1 MNIRADLADLRSSID
16 KMFLEYP
23 ELQEDETLRADM
35 FEGETELYAVIGKVI
50 DQSSEA
56 ATMSEAIKHRMNDL
70 RDRKARFERKEDALR
85 GLVSD
90 LMQKADLQKIQLPD
104 ATLSLRQI
112 APSPFVT
119 DETALPDNCIRIKRE
134 PDMKAIKELIE
145 QGISVAGTAMGNGK
159 TSLTIRVK

>member
-1 MNIRADLADLRSSID
+1 MNIRADITDLRNSMD

-23 ELQEDETLRADM
+23 ELLEDETLRADM
-35 FEGETELYAVIGKVI
+35 LDGQTELYSVIGTIV
-50 DQSSEA
+50 DLSSEA
-56 ATMSEAIKHRMNDL
+56 ATMAEAIKLRMNDL

-85 GLVSD
+85 GLISE
-90 LMQKADLQKIQLPD
+90 LMQKADLPKIILPD

-112 APSPFVT
+112 SPAPFVT
-119 DETALPDNCIRIKRE
+119 DETALPENCIRIKRE
-134 PDMKAIKELIE
+134 PDMKAIKEQIE